1 MNATVYDL
9 LHSYESL
16 PVQERAFFLQMLPER
31 KVVSADEELR
41 AHWDLVYANAEERAA
56 TKRRLDG
63 MSKVQTTLTTNEQR
77 HHQSLSKGQAA
88 LSGDHEVLRD
98 MQAKFVAMYEQD
110 RKKDREDQD
119 QFKGYLMDEVMKL
132 NEKVERLTSLLT
144 SIRDRHP
151 YSG

>member
-31 KVVSADEELR
+31 KIVSADEELR

-88 LSGDHEVLRD
+88 LSGDHEVLHSMLTKMFTIIEKDKQEKDQFRGDVMEVLLD
-98 MQAKFVAMYEQD
+98 MQEML
-110 RKKDREDQD
+110 R
-119 QFKGYLMDEVMKL
+119 
-132 NEKVERLTSLLT
+132 RLTCS
-144 SIRDRHP
+144 
-151 YSG
+151 